1 MALFDRDRREENPRT
16 RRLYAAWEL
25 VYTLVDFGAAAAF
38 LVGSVLFLYESLHT
52 SATWCFIV
60 GSALFAIKPTIRTWR
75 DIKLASMGDVEELEN
90 EDRMG

>member
-38 LVGSVLFLYESLHT
+38 LIGSVLFLYESLQT
-52 SATWCFIV
+52 CATWFFIV
-60 GSALFAIKPTIRTWR
+60 GSALFAFKPTIRTWR
-75 DIKLASMGDVEELEN
+75 DIKLASMGDVEELEK
-90 EDRMG
+90 EERMG